1 MPTIESYFSCSSMTK
16 TLDPDG
22 PLAKKLKAETIVK
35 TNKKVAALSS
45 ASGPQAKGKRGPY
58 KKFTPEQKAKVARY
72 ALESGNQRAMV
83 KYSKKWGVELSEST
97 IRTWKT
103 YYCAKLRG
111 RKSGDSKP
119 IEVLEERRRGRPLL
133 LGEQLD
139 SAVKAYI
146 EDVRRLGGVV
156 NTSTVI
162 GAAEG
167 IIEEKDRT
175 LLPILTL
182 GKDWAKSLLSR
193 MGYVKRKVTTKGKVS
208 VDDFEKIKE
217 SFLKDI
223 YVTVNMEDI
232 PDQLIINWDHTALQ
246 YVPVSHWTMEK
257 KGSTQVL
264 VAGVDDKRQLTIILA
279 CSMTGDF
286 LPIQAIYKG
295 KTPKCLLPYHF
306 PSDWDVT
313 YTVNHWAN
321 EETSKQYLSSIIIPY
336 IQKKKKELGLP
347 PSQPALV
354 LFDH

>member
-1 MPTIESYFSCSSMTK
+1 M
-16 TLDPDG
+16 
-22 PLAKKLKAETIVK
+22 
-35 TNKKVAALSS
+35 
-45 ASGPQAKGKRGPY
+45 
-58 KKFTPEQKAKVARY
+58 
-72 ALESGNQRAMV
+72 
-83 KYSKKWGVELSEST
+83 
-97 IRTWKT
+97 
-103 YYCAKLRG
+103 
-111 RKSGDSKP
+111 
-119 IEVLEERRRGRPLL
+119 
-133 LGEQLD
+133 
-139 SAVKAYI
+139 
-146 EDVRRLGGVV
+146 
-156 NTSTVI
+156 
-162 GAAEG
+162 
-167 IIEEKDRT
+167 
-175 LLPILTL
+175 LPILTP

-193 MGYVKRKVTTKGKVS
+193 MGYVKRKATTKGKVS

-246 YVPVSHWTMEK
+246 YVPVSHWTIMEK
-257 KGSTQVL
+257 KGSTRVP

-295 KTPKCLLPYHF
+295 KTPKCLPPYHF

-321 EETSKQYLSSIIIPY
+321 EETLKQYLVSSIIIPY

-354 LFDH
+354 LFDHFKCQTTEECLKLLEENYIQSVIIPENCIDRLQPLDVSVNKPVKDFIKAKFQKWYGQQVAQQLREGGIMHAVDTRLSIMKPLSAEWLVSMYDHFRQQEDIIRHGFSHCGITECLNAST